1 MLAPNFDK
9 WDHSTVQN
17 WIKKLHKAGN
27 SIETV
32 LSFSTEPNSEAESLK
47 ITNRSMCKHVVVVLL
62 LHYHHHLFLPHFIFV
77 SIQV

>member
-1 MLAPNFDK
+1 MLEVLTPNFDK

-32 LSFSTEPNSEAESLK
+32 LSFKTEPNSEAEALK
-47 ITNRSMCKHVVVVLL
+47 IANRSTC
-62 LHYHHHLFLPHFIFV
+62 
-77 SIQV
+77 